1 MCIVVK
7 KNGKMKK
14 IYQIFITDTHVVQLE
29 EMSSLVQFKSKRKA
43 FLDGA
48 GSVFCI
54 SGYPHPTRIGS
65 LHSDSNAIRWD
76 WKRVGQSLLDGTVML
91 K

>member
-29 EMSSLVQFKSKRKA
+29 EMSSLV
-43 FLDGA
+43 LDGA